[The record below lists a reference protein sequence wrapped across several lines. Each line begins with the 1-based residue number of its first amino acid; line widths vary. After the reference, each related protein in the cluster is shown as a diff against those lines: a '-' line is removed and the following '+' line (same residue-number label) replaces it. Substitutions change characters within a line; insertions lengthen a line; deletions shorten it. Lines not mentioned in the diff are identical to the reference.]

1 MHLLKTDAWKRFPV
15 AGTYFKLNMA
25 NIWFD
30 IADAYISMPHRL
42 INNGIILW
50 NL

>member
-1 MHLLKTDAWKRFPV
+1 MHLLKSDAWKKFLV

-25 NIWFD
+25 NIWFN
-30 IADAYISMPHRL
+30 IADAYSSMPHRL
-42 INNGIILW
+42 INIGIIFW